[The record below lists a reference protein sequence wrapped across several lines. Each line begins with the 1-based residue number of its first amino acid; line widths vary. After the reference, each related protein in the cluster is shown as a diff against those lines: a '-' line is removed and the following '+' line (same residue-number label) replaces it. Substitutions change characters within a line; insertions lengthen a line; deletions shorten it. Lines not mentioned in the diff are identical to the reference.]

1 MSRRDIALD
10 LYNSFKSGRQT
21 FFASKKKNET
31 NDANEEVRGNSEPKP
46 IGELI
51 NQLVNQRDW
60 QSGLAEGEVFVRWPE
75 VVGAEI
81 AAHSEP
87 IEIKEEKLFIKCS
100 STAWATQLN
109 LVKLQLL
116 ESIQKIAPGIKA
128 LEIFGPNAPSWRKG
142 LRTVQG
148 FQGPRDTYG

>member
-148 FQGPRDTYG
+148 LQGPRDTYG

>member
-1 MSRRDIALD
+1 MSGRDIALD
-10 LYNSFKSGRQT
+10 LYNAFKGGRKN
-21 FFASKKKNET
+21 FIAKSKPELIRN
-31 NDANEEVRGNSEPKP
+31 AGEPKP

-51 NQLVNQRDW
+51 NQLVTQREW
-60 QSGLAEGEVFVRWPE
+60 QDGLAEGEIFVRWRE
-75 VVGAEI
+75 VVGEEI
-81 AAHSEP
+81 ASKSEP
-87 IEIKEEKLFIKCS
+87 IEIKDEKLYIQCT

-109 LVKLQLL
+109 LVKIALL
-116 ESIQKIAPGIKA
+116 ESIQKVAPGIKT

>member
-1 MSRRDIALD
+1 MNGRDIALD
-10 LYNSFKSGRQT
+10 LYNSFKGGRKT
-21 FFASKKKNET
+21 FLPNTKKT
-31 NDANEEVRGNSEPKP
+31 NEENVEPRNTGEPKP

-51 NQLVNQRDW
+51 NQLVSQRDW
-60 QSGLAEGEVFVRWPE
+60 RDGLSEGEIFVRWRE
-75 VVGAEI
+75 VVGDDI
-81 AAHSEP
+81 ASKSEP
-87 IEIKEEKLFIKCS
+87 VEIKEEKLFIQCT

-109 LVKLQLL
+109 LVKNQLL
-116 ESIQKIAPGIKA
+116 ESIQKVAPGIKT

>member
-1 MSRRDIALD
+1 MSKRDIALD
-10 LYNSFKSGRQT
+10 LYNAFKSGR
-21 FFASKKKNET
+21 KNFVVKNKPET
-31 NDANEEVRGNSEPKP
+31 TRDSGEPKP

-51 NQLVNQRDW
+51 DQLVTQREW
-60 QSGLAEGEVFVRWPE
+60 KRGLAEGEIFVRWRE
-75 VVGAEI
+75 VVGEEI
-81 AAHSEP
+81 ASKSEP
-87 IEIKEEKLFIKCS
+87 IEVKNEKLLIQCV

-116 ESIQKIAPGIKA
+116 ESIQKIAPGIKE

>member
-10 LYNSFKSGRQT
+10 LYNSFKGGRKS
-21 FFASKKKNET
+21 FFASNSKKN
-31 NDANEEVRGNSEPKP
+31 NNQAEEVRDVGEPKA

-51 NQLVNQRDW
+51 NQLVNQREW
-60 QSGLAEGEVFVRWPE
+60 QSGLAEGEIFVRWRE
-75 VVGAEI
+75 VVGEEI
-81 AAHSEP
+81 ASKSEP
-87 IEIKEEKLFIKCS
+87 LEVKNEKLLIQCV

-116 ESIQKIAPGIKA
+116 ESIQKIAPGIKE

>member
-1 MSRRDIALD
+1 MNRRDIALD
-10 LYNSFKSGRQT
+10 LYNAFKGGRTSFFT
-21 FFASKKKNET
+21 SKKKT
-31 NDANEEVRGNSEPKP
+31 NSEPEVRDNSEPKT

-51 NQLVNQRDW
+51 NQLVDQRDW
-60 QSGLAEGEVFVRWPE
+60 QSGLAEGEVFVRWRE
-75 VVGAEI
+75 VVGDEI

-87 IEIKEEKLFIKCS
+87 IEIKDEKLFIKCS

-116 ESIQKIAPGIKA
+116 ESIQKIAPGIKS

>member
-10 LYNSFKSGRQT
+10 LYNAFKGGRQS
-21 FFASKKKNET
+21 FFPSKKK
-31 NDANEEVRGNSEPKP
+31 DIPDPDVRDNSEPKP

-51 NQLVNQRDW
+51 NQLVNQREW
-60 QSGLAEGEVFVRWPE
+60 QSGLAEGEVFVRWRE

-87 IEIKEEKLFIKCS
+87 IEIKEEKLFIKCD

-116 ESIQKIAPGIKA
+116 ESIQKVAPGIKA

>member
-1 MSRRDIALD
+1 MSKRDIALD
-10 LYNSFKSGRQT
+10 LYNSFKGGRKT
-21 FFASKKKNET
+21 FVAKNKPET
-31 NDANEEVRGNSEPKP
+31 TRDAGEPKP

-51 NQLVNQRDW
+51 DLLVTQREW
-60 QSGLAEGEVFVRWPE
+60 KSGLAEGEIFVRWRE
-75 VVGAEI
+75 VVGEEI
-81 AAHSEP
+81 ASKSEP
-87 IEIKEEKLFIKCS
+87 LEVKNEKLLIQCV

-116 ESIQKIAPGIKA
+116 ESIQKIAPGIKE

>member
-1 MSRRDIALD
+1 MNRRDIALD
-10 LYNSFKSGRQT
+10 LYNAFKGGRKS
-21 FFASKKKNET
+21 FFANNKKTSLESQN
-31 NDANEEVRGNSEPKP
+31 EVRENNEPKA

-60 QSGLAEGEVFVRWPE
+60 QSGLAEGEIFVRWRE
-75 VVGAEI
+75 VVGDEI

-109 LVKLQLL
+109 LVKSQLL
-116 ESIQKIAPGIKA
+116 ESIQKLAPGIKA
-128 LEIFGPNAPSWRKG
+128 LEILGPNAPSWRKG

>member
-10 LYNSFKSGRQT
+10 LYNAFKGGRQS
-21 FFASKKKNET
+21 FFVSKNKNKT
-31 NDANEEVRGNSEPKP
+31 NNSNEETRDNSEPKP

-60 QSGLAEGEVFVRWPE
+60 QSGLAEGEIFVRWRE
-75 VVGAEI
+75 VVGDEI

-142 LRTVQG
+142 LRTIQG

>member
-1 MSRRDIALD
+1 MSKRDIALD
-10 LYNSFKSGRQT
+10 LYNAFKSGR
-21 FFASKKKNET
+21 KNFVVKNKPET
-31 NDANEEVRGNSEPKP
+31 TRDSGEPKP

-51 NQLVNQRDW
+51 DQLVTQREW
-60 QSGLAEGEVFVRWPE
+60 KSGLAEGEIFVRWRE
-75 VVGAEI
+75 VVGEEI
-81 AAHSEP
+81 ASKSEP
-87 IEIKEEKLFIKCS
+87 IEVKNEKLLIQCV

-116 ESIQKIAPGIKA
+116 ESIQKIAPGIKE

>member
-1 MSRRDIALD
+1 MSGRDIALD
-10 LYNSFKSGRQT
+10 LYNAFKGGRKN
-21 FFASKKKNET
+21 FIAKSKPELIR
-31 NDANEEVRGNSEPKP
+31 DGGEPKP

-51 NQLVNQRDW
+51 DQLVTQREW
-60 QSGLAEGEVFVRWPE
+60 QDGLAEGEIFVRWRE
-75 VVGAEI
+75 VVGEEI
-81 AAHSEP
+81 ASKSEP
-87 IEIKEEKLFIKCS
+87 IEIKDEKLYIQCT

-109 LVKLQLL
+109 LVKNQLL
-116 ESIQKIAPGIKA
+116 ESIQKTAPGIKT

>member
-10 LYNSFKSGRQT
+10 LYNAFKGGRQP
-21 FFASKKKNET
+21 FFPSKKKNTTEP
-31 NDANEEVRGNSEPKP
+31 DVRDNSEPKP

-51 NQLVNQRDW
+51 DQLVNQREW
-60 QSGLAEGEVFVRWPE
+60 QSGLAEGEVFVRWRE

-81 AAHSEP
+81 SAHSEP
-87 IEIKEEKLFIKCS
+87 IEIKEEKLFIKCD

>member
-1 MSRRDIALD
+1 MSGRDIALD
-10 LYNSFKSGRQT
+10 LYNAFKNGRKT
-21 FFASKKKNET
+21 FTPKNKPESDR
-31 NDANEEVRGNSEPKP
+31 DAGEPKP

-51 NQLVNQRDW
+51 DQLVSQRDW
-60 QSGLAEGEVFVRWPE
+60 KDGLSEGEIFVRWRE
-75 VVGAEI
+75 VVGEEI
-81 AAHSEP
+81 ATKCEP
-87 IEIKEEKLFIKCS
+87 IEIKNEKLLIQCT

-109 LVKLQLL
+109 LIKNQLL
-116 ESIQKIAPGIKA
+116 ESIQNVAPGIKE

>member
-1 MSRRDIALD
+1 MSGRDLALD
-10 LYNSFKSGRQT
+10 LYNAFKGGRKSFIT
-21 FFASKKKNET
+21 NIKKT
-31 NDANEEVRGNSEPKP
+31 VTEEVRDNSEPKP

-51 NQLVNQRDW
+51 NQLVTQRDW
-60 QSGLAEGEVFVRWPE
+60 QGGLAEGEIFVRWRE
-75 VVGAEI
+75 VVGDEI
-81 AAHSEP
+81 ASKCEP
-87 IEIKEEKLFIKCS
+87 TEIKDEKLFIQCT

-109 LVKLQLL
+109 LIKLQLL
-116 ESIQKIAPGIKA
+116 ESIQKVAPAIKA

>member
-1 MSRRDIALD
+1 MSGRDIALD
-10 LYNSFKSGRQT
+10 LYNAFKGGRKNVI
-21 FFASKKKNET
+21 AKSKPELIR
-31 NDANEEVRGNSEPKP
+31 DAGEPKP

-51 NQLVNQRDW
+51 DQLVTQREWKD
-60 QSGLAEGEVFVRWPE
+60 GLAEGEIFVRWRE
-75 VVGAEI
+75 VVGEEI
-81 AAHSEP
+81 ASKSEP
-87 IEIKEEKLFIKCS
+87 IEIKDEKLYIQCT

-109 LVKLQLL
+109 LVKNQLL
-116 ESIQKIAPGIKA
+116 ESIQKVAPGIKT